1 MLANFAESVLQS
13 KIRVMLLLGPDYAI
27 IGLCVEL
34 VMGQALLFYFGT
46 HICKAM
52 RSLYFLSS
60 NINKFIEIYEIL
72 HQYKVAVKF
81 LNMKLRE
88 IQADSL
94 NEIAE
99 EKSRDAF
106 KAVSKPVIIE
116 DDGLFIHRLNG
127 FPGPN
132 SSFVFKTIGNAG
144 ILKLLSHTRDRSASF
159 VSVFVFNDG
168 TTVRTF
174 VGKTEGRI
182 SPKID
187 GPGWGY
193 DPIFI
198 PTGSELTFGQLKHR
212 KIRIS
217 HRGKAINAF
226 AKWYVRNYL
235 QIKRPQPAR
244 PRTIKT
250 MPLTP

>member
-1 MLANFAESVLQS
+1 MLANFADCYSH
-13 KIRVMLLLGPDYAI
+13 AI
-27 IGLCVEL
+27 VVGLYLEL
-34 VMGQALLFYFGT
+34 VRGQALLFYFAI
-46 HICKAM
+46 HICKVM

-60 NINKFIEIYEIL
+60 NINKFIEIYQIL
-72 HQYKVAVKF
+72 HRYNVAVKF
-81 LNMKLRE
+81 LNIKLRE

-99 EKSRDAF
+99 EKSKDAF

-144 ILKLLSHTRDRSASF
+144 ILKLLSHIRDRSASF

-168 TTVRTF
+168 NTVRTF
-174 VGKTEGRI
+174 VGKTVGRI
-182 SPKID
+182 SSKID

-198 PTGSELTFGQLKHR
+198 PTGSELTFGQLKDR
-212 KIRIS
+212 KKWIS
-217 HRGKAINAF
+217 HRGKAVRAF
-226 AKWYVRNYL
+226 AKWYVRYYL
-235 QIKRPQPAR
+235 KIKA
-244 PRTIKT
+244 KT
-250 MPLTP
+250 QTSSP

>member
-1 MLANFAESVLQS
+1 M
-13 KIRVMLLLGPDYAI
+13 
-27 IGLCVEL
+27 
-34 VMGQALLFYFGT
+34 
-46 HICKAM
+46 H
-52 RSLYFLSS
+52 SLYFLSS
-60 NINKFIEIYEIL
+60 NINKFIEIYQIL
-72 HQYKVAVKF
+72 HQYNIDVKF
-81 LNMKLRE
+81 LNIKLRE

-99 EKSRDAF
+99 EKSKYAF

-132 SSFVFKTIGNAG
+132 SSFVFKTIGNPG
-144 ILKLLSHTRDRSASF
+144 ILKLLYHIKDRSASF
-159 VSVFVFNDG
+159 VSVFVYNDG
-168 TTVRTF
+168 NTVRTF
-174 VGKTEGRI
+174 VGKSEGRV
-182 SPKID
+182 SSKIE

-198 PTGSELTFGQLKHR
+198 PNGSELTFGQLKNK

-217 HRGKAINAF
+217 HRGKAISGF

-235 QIKRPQPAR
+235 QFKAKAP
-244 PRTIKT
+244 TSSK
-250 MPLTP
+250 

>member
-1 MLANFAESVLQS
+1 
-13 KIRVMLLLGPDYAI
+13 
-27 IGLCVEL
+27 
-34 VMGQALLFYFGT
+34 
-46 HICKAM
+46 M

-60 NINKFIEIYEIL
+60 NLNKFIEICQIL
-72 HQYKVAVKF
+72 HGYNVPVKF
-81 LNMKLRE
+81 LDIKLRE

-99 EKSRDAF
+99 EKSKDAF
-106 KAVSKPVIIE
+106 KALSKPVIIE

-132 SSFVFKTIGNAG
+132 SSFVFKTIGNSG
-144 ILKLLSHTRDRSASF
+144 ILKLLFQIRDRSASF
-159 VSVFVFNDG
+159 VSVFVYNDG
-168 TTVRTF
+168 DIVRTF

-182 SPKID
+182 SSKID

-198 PTGSELTFGQLKHR
+198 PTGSELTFGQLKDR
-212 KIRIS
+212 KKRIS
-217 HRGKAINAF
+217 HRGKAVSAF

-235 QIKRPQPAR
+235 
-244 PRTIKT
+244 KT
-250 MPLTP
+250 KTKAPTCSP

>member
-1 MLANFAESVLQS
+1 
-13 KIRVMLLLGPDYAI
+13 
-27 IGLCVEL
+27 
-34 VMGQALLFYFGT
+34 
-46 HICKAM
+46 M

-60 NINKFIEIYEIL
+60 NLNKFIEICQIL
-72 HQYKVAVKF
+72 HRYNVPVKF
-81 LNMKLRE
+81 LDIKLRE

-99 EKSRDAF
+99 EKSKDAF
-106 KAVSKPVIIE
+106 KALSKPVIIE

-132 SSFVFKTIGNAG
+132 SSFVFKTIGNSG
-144 ILKLLSHTRDRSASF
+144 ILKLLYHMRDRSASF
-159 VSVFVFNDG
+159 VSVFVYNDG
-168 TTVRTF
+168 DIVRTF

-182 SPKID
+182 SSKID

-198 PTGSELTFGQLKHR
+198 PTGSELTFGELKDR
-212 KIRIS
+212 KGRIS
-217 HRGKAINAF
+217 HRGKAVSAF

-235 QIKRPQPAR
+235 
-244 PRTIKT
+244 KT
-250 MPLTP
+250 KTKAPTSSP

>member
-1 MLANFAESVLQS
+1 MGSIV
-13 KIRVMLLLGPDYAI
+13 RVMLSLRPDYAI
-27 IGLCVEL
+27 IDGLYVEL
-34 VMGQALLFYFGT
+34 VVGQALLFYFGID
-46 HICKAM
+46 ICKAM

-60 NINKFIEIYEIL
+60 NINKFIEIYQIL
-72 HQYKVAVKF
+72 HQYNVAVKF
-81 LNMKLRE
+81 LNIKLRE

-99 EKSRDAF
+99 EKSKDAF

-132 SSFVFKTIGNAG
+132 SSFVFKTIGNTG
-144 ILKLLSHTRDRSASF
+144 ILKLLSHIRDRSASF

-168 TTVRTF
+168 NTVRTF
-174 VGKTEGRI
+174 VGKTEGRV
-182 SPKID
+182 SSKID

-198 PTGSELTFGQLKHR
+198 PTGSELTFGQLKDR

-217 HRGKAINAF
+217 HRGKAIRAF
-226 AKWYVRNYL
+226 AKWYVRN
-235 QIKRPQPAR
+235 
-244 PRTIKT
+244 
-250 MPLTP
+250 